1 MLLARRA
8 VLPDSGAMRTLSALL
23 LFVGIAAAGSD
34 TPPVGPPWKSDILTA
49 QKEALERWKPVFFY
63 FTKTY

>member
-1 MLLARRA
+1 
-8 VLPDSGAMRTLSALL
+8 MRTLSALL

-49 QKEALERWKPVFFY
+49 QKEALERGKPVFFY